1 MCADVTSSGTLLLG
15 FTYYLAVVNIP
26 QRLQIVS
33 GSSPIIAGLQMLP
46 FLVFSAVGSVIGGA
60 LSRKNKYTGQTL
72 VVAQAFALLGYGLM
86 TTLGSS
92 RDVPAKLYGFE
103 ILIGLENGIGIVCL
117 TRLMESAVEPRWIG
131 TYCLYNFRVIAD
143 RRQLSRK
150 VRSRK

>member
-1 MCADVTSSGTLLLG
+1 MKSSATLLLG

-46 FLVFSAVGSVIGGA
+46 FLVFSAVGSVIGGVA
-60 LSRKNKYTGQTL
+60 SRRNNYTGQTL

-92 RDVPAKLYGFE
+92 RDVPARLYGFE
-103 ILIGLENGIGIVCL
+103 IFIGLGNGIGIVCL

-131 TYCLYNFRVIAD
+131 TYCSNNFRVSAD
-143 RRQLSRK
+143 RI
-150 VRSRK
+150 

>member
-46 FLVFSAVGSVIGGA
+46 FLVFSAIGSVIGGA
-60 LSRKNKYTGQTL
+60 LSRKNKYTGQAL

-103 ILIGLENGIGIVCL
+103 VLIGLGNGIGIVCL

-143 RRQLSRK
+143 RRQLLHK